1 MCIDNSERG
10 LLARYNMDDNF
21 FPSKDIE
28 KLIELW
34 QQEDYILRRVP
45 QEALEGERI
54 WQDHRGFWQ

>member
-45 QEALEGERI
+45 QETLEGERI